1 MNFNRLEQNII
12 DVMTEQQLKLGYR
25 SEVVR
30 LYYPLLSL
38 NRFLGTE
45 YDAVQMKAALDEFC
59 EYASERLGR
68 ITITN
73 KKDRF
78 CFVMPPQAGDYVH
91 EHADENGFLYELIK
105 QVEKHG
111 VTINDVLDIF
121 KKYSDEV
128 HFEQVDNGE
137 FDYLVYF
144 EDGRPDD
151 FRYCIT
157 DEGAHVIYHRYTKED
172 YEDFGF

>member
-1 MNFNRLEQNII
+1 MNFDRLEQNII

-30 LYYPLLSL
+30 LYYPLSSL

-45 YDAVQMKAALDEFC
+45 FGVLQMKAALDDFC
-59 EYASERLGR
+59 KYVPERLGE

-78 CFVMPPQAGDYVH
+78 CFTLPPQASDYVH
-91 EHADENGFLYELIK
+91 ERADEKGFLYELIK

-111 VTINDVLDIF
+111 TTICEVLDIF
-121 KKYSDEV
+121 KKYSDKV
-128 HFEQVDNGE
+128 HFEAIDNGE

-144 EDGRPDD
+144 EEGKPDD
-151 FRYCIT
+151 FMYCLT